1 MASQTGKKKID
12 LGGMPR
18 RVRIKVKMGSTHKHE
33 QYRLKLKGCVF
44 TVLGKDAGNEFG
56 F

>member
-12 LGGMPR
+12 LGGMPG
-18 RVRIKVKMGSTHKHE
+18 RVRIKVKMGSTCKHE
-33 QYRLKLKGCVF
+33 QYSRKRKGCVF

>member
-12 LGGMPR
+12 LGGMPG
-18 RVRIKVKMGSTHKHE
+18 RVRIKVKMGSICKHE
-33 QYRLKLKGCVF
+33 QYRLKRKGCVF
-44 TVLGKDAGNEFG
+44 TIFGKDEGNVFG

>member
-1 MASQTGKKKID
+1 MASQIGKKKID

-18 RVRIKVKMGSTHKHE
+18 RVRIKVKMGSTCKHE
-33 QYRLKLKGCVF
+33 QYRLKHKGCVF
-44 TVLGKDAGNEFG
+44 TVLGKDAGNEFR